1 MINRILIRTKVVQM
15 LYSYLLTRSE
25 FRIDSAPENGS
36 KDKRYA
42 YAVYSDLLILI
53 QELSGCRIARNKKQP
68 RVDVDPK
75 LARNRVGKAL
85 ADNDT
90 VKQMVLR
97 GAVDTSKF
105 DALLQPLLD
114 RITDSAAF
122 RDYKK
127 IKAPALADDVRF
139 WLTILSTVI
148 AKDDAFKAL
157 MHEDAEFT
165 TVGFNAGIRQ
175 MADTLTSYQDSRLA
189 YINAGKEL
197 KASLDKAYEL
207 YNSLFVLMME
217 LTHEQYTRLE
227 NAKTKHLAT
236 PEELNPNMRFVENMF
251 IERLRENESLQNY
264 LSANPV
270 SWENNPALIR
280 SLLDSILSSQFYAD
294 YMAQPST
301 DYATDC
307 EFWRSVVKNIILPSD
322 DLAEALESMSIYW
335 NDDLQIMGTF
345 VLKTIKQFASSPD
358 KQINLLPEYK
368 DDEDENFG
376 PDLFRLAV
384 ENRETYREYID
395 RFINASQWDPER
407 LAFMDIVIMTAA
419 IAEFINYPA
428 IPVPVTM
435 NEYVEIANCY
445 STNKSGQFVNGIL
458 FSVVNYLKAEDIIMK

>member
-227 NAKTKHLAT
+227 ECQDK
-236 PEELNPNMRFVENMF
+236 
-251 IERLRENESLQNY
+251 
-264 LSANPV
+264 
-270 SWENNPALIR
+270 
-280 SLLDSILSSQFYAD
+280 
-294 YMAQPST
+294 
-301 DYATDC
+301 
-307 EFWRSVVKNIILPSD
+307 
-322 DLAEALESMSIYW
+322 
-335 NDDLQIMGTF
+335 
-345 VLKTIKQFASSPD
+345 ASCHSR
-358 KQINLLPEYK
+358 
-368 DDEDENFG
+368 G
-376 PDLFRLAV
+376 A
-384 ENRETYREYID
+384 
-395 RFINASQWDPER
+395 
-407 LAFMDIVIMTAA
+407 
-419 IAEFINYPA
+419 
-428 IPVPVTM
+428 
-435 NEYVEIANCY
+435 
-445 STNKSGQFVNGIL
+445 
-458 FSVVNYLKAEDIIMK
+458 

>member
-251 IERLRENESLQNY
+251 IERLRENDSLQNY

-270 SWENNPALIR
+270 SWENNPSLIR
-280 SLLDSILSSQFYAD
+280 SLLDSILSSQLYAD

-358 KQINLLPEYK
+358 KQVNILPEYK

-376 PDLFRLAV
+376 PDLFGLAV

-458 FSVVNYLKAEDIIMK
+458 FSVVNYLKTEGIIMK